1 MTNKVEKQPEDSPS
15 FLESVTKNAVGVA
28 GAIAR
33 TAFDAGQNATD
44 TAHDWLSQA
53 TQGAGKTID
62 SIGDNWFVRRLTRLL
77 NLDWLFGATSNV
89 DVAKAEDAVKKL
101 QQKYPNE
108 SPSQIAH
115 RIMVEKATQ
124 AGGIGLASSI
134 LPGVALALFAV
145 DLAATTRLQAE
156 MVYQIAAAYGLNLK
170 DPARRGEILGIFGL
184 GLGGG
189 RILRAAGLGILRN
202 VPFAGATIGASSN
215 AAMLYSLG
223 YAACRFYEAKVKS
236 SAPVDAQTLD
246 NLQQQSQEYLKTA
259 IAQQVVMDQILVH
272 AILASHPE
280 KSWEDVLPQL
290 QALNLTPSSL
300 RAIARNIKSPQPLED
315 LLALLN
321 RDFAI
326 PLLAQ
331 CYRIA
336 EADGVKT
343 PAENEVIQ
351 AIATKFN
358 IDINAISAAV
368 DSNRETPTELGSAS
382 K

>member
-1 MTNKVEKQPEDSPS
+1 MTNKVQKQPEDSPS

-28 GAIAR
+28 GAIASV
-33 TAFDAGQNATD
+33 AIDAGQNAAN
-44 TAHDWLSQA
+44 TAHDWVSQA

-89 DVAKAEDAVKKL
+89 DVIKAEDAVKKL

-156 MVYQIAAAYGLNLK
+156 MVYQIAAAYGLDLK

-236 SAPVDAQTLD
+236 PEPVDAQTLG

-280 KSWEDVLPQL
+280 KSWEDILPQL

-336 EADGVKT
+336 QADGVQT
-343 PAENEVIQ
+343 PAENEIIQ

-358 IDINAISAAV
+358 IDVNAIGAAV
-368 DSNRETPTELGSAS
+368 DSNQETPTDLSAL
-382 K
+382 

>member
-1 MTNKVEKQPEDSPS
+1 MTNKAQKQPENSPS

-28 GAIAR
+28 SAIAS
-33 TAFDAGQNATD
+33 TALETGQNVAD
-44 TAHDWLSQA
+44 TAHDWISQA
-53 TQGAGKTID
+53 TKGAGQTID
-62 SIGDNWFVRRLTRLL
+62 SIGENWFVRRLTRFL

-89 DVAKAEDAVKKL
+89 DVSKAEEAVKKL
-101 QQKYPNE
+101 QQKYPND

-156 MVYQIAAAYGLNLK
+156 MVYQIAAAYGLDLK
-170 DPARRGEILGIFGL
+170 DPARRGEVLGIFGL

-236 SAPVDAQTLD
+236 NEPVDAKTLE

-259 IAQQVVMDQILVH
+259 IAQQIVMDQILVH

-280 KSWEDVLPQL
+280 KSWAEILPQL

-300 RAIARNIKSPQPLED
+300 KAIARNIKTPQPLDD
-315 LLALLN
+315 LLAILN

-336 EADGVKT
+336 EADGVQT
-343 PAENEVIQ
+343 PGEQAVIK

-358 IDINAISAAV
+358 IDINAIGAAV
-368 DSNRETPTELGSAS
+368 DSNQETPTELSAS
-382 K
+382 

>member
-368 DSNRETPTELGSAS
+368 DSNRETPTELSAS
-382 K
+382 

>member
-1 MTNKVEKQPEDSPS
+1 MTNKVQKQPEDSPS

-33 TAFDAGQNATD
+33 TAFDAGQNVTD

-89 DVAKAEDAVKKL
+89 DVTKAEDAVKKL

-358 IDINAISAAV
+358 IDVNAIGAAV
-368 DSNRETPTELGSAS
+368 DSNRETPTDLSAS
-382 K
+382 